1 VRRFL
6 YVTLIL
12 LLFAA
17 ALAVA
22 WVTGAHLTH
31 P

>member
-1 VRRFL
+1 MRRFL
-6 YVTLIL
+6 YVALIL

-22 WVTGAHLTH
+22 WAAGSNLTH